1 MAILKGVKPEAM
13 IYQKVLL
20 IIIMSSSRERVFM
33 ANIDCDIKRS
43 EEIKKLTT
51 GHREDYTTGCLLDYD
66 NIKNHYRL
74 IAVDLCSQKDLGA
87 HPKTI

>member
-1 MAILKGVKPEAM
+1 MAILKAVKPEAM